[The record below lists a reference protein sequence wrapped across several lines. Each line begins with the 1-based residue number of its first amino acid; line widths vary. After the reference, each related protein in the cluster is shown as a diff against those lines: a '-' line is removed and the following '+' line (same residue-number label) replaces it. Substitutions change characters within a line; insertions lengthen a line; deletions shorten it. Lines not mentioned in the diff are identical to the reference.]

1 MTERNLPFPKPTAQ
15 VAPWFEVLGEDL
27 IVPFLLGFGGAELR
41 LGRDPKGRS
50 RLEALAGHD
59 RAKALAE
66 RDHLLPARVPLA
78 KPWIAQVLFAR
89 GAPVAEIARTL
100 HVTDIT
106 VRKWLRAA
114 GMR

>member
-1 MTERNLPFPKPTAQ
+1 MTERSLPFPKPTAQ
-15 VAPWFEVLGEDL
+15 VAPWFGVLGEDL

-41 LGRDPKGRS
+41 LARDPRGRS
-50 RLEALAGHD
+50 RLEALVGYE

-78 KPWIAQVLFAR
+78 KAWLAQVLFAR
-89 GAPVAEIARTL
+89 GESVAEIARRL
-100 HVTDIT
+100 HVADIT
-106 VRKWLRAA
+106 VRAWLRRA